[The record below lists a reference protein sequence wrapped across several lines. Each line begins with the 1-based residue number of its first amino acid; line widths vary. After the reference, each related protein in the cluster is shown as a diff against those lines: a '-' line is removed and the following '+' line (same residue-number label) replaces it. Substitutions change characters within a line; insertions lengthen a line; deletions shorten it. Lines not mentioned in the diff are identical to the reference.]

1 MVQNSSMRLDHVSYV
16 TTHDQLADTVQRLG
30 SLIGSAFVD
39 GGIHPRFGTRNFTC
53 ALKNG
58 QYIEVV
64 CPLDHP
70 ATEQTP
76 WGKAVKKKA
85 DEGGGWFTWVFSTED
100 ISPIE
105 AKFGREAT
113 EGHRTRPNG
122 TDLKWKQIGVKE
134 ISESPEFPFFIQWL
148 TTDHPSQD
156 GTPLAEIEKIAIS
169 DQDQLGGSW
178 FKDDILDS
186 LGDVDI
192 EWVDSA
198 TNDDQSGIVA
208 VHLSTPSGVVV
219 LD

>member
-1 MVQNSSMRLDHVSYV
+1 MRLDHVSYV
-16 TTHDQLADTVQRLG
+16 TSHDQLADTVQRLG
-30 SLIGSAFVD
+30 ARLGSTFVD

-76 WGKAVKKKA
+76 WGKAVSKKA
-85 DEGGGWFTWVFSTED
+85 NEGGGWFTWVFSTED

-105 AKFGREAT
+105 ERFGRKAI

-134 ISESPEFPFFIQWL
+134 IVEAPEFPFFIQWL
-148 TTDHPSQD
+148 SEDHPSQD
-156 GTPLAEIEKIAIS
+156 GAPLAEIVKIVIA
-169 DQDQLGGSW
+169 DKDHLADSW
-178 FKDDILDS
+178 FKDEILAAIGEVRID
-186 LGDVDI
+186 
-192 EWVDSA
+192 WVDSS
-198 TNDDQSGIVA
+198 THDDQKGIVE
-208 VHLSTPSGVVV
+208 VYLSTPTGMVA

>member
-16 TTHDQLADTVQRLG
+16 TTHEQLADTVQRLG

-85 DEGGGWFTWVFSTED
+85 DEGGGWFTWVFSTDD

-105 AKFGREAT
+105 AKFGRAAT

-134 ISESPEFPFFIQWL
+134 ISDSREFPFFIQWL
-148 TTDHPSQD
+148 STDHPSQD
-156 GTPLAEIEKIAIS
+156 GTPLVEIKKIVIA
-169 DQDQLGGSW
+169 DKNQLADSW
-178 FKDDILDS
+178 FKQEIFAALR
-186 LGDVDI
+186 DVNI
-192 EWVDSA
+192 EWIDPAIHDV
-198 TNDDQSGIVA
+198 QSGIVA
-208 VHLSTPSGVVV
+208 VHFSKRNNVVV

>member
-1 MVQNSSMRLDHVSYV
+1 MLFRS
-16 TTHDQLADTVQRLG
+16 
-30 SLIGSAFVD
+30 SAFVD

-53 ALKNG
+53 ALENR

-105 AKFGREAT
+105 AKFGRAAT

-122 TDLKWKQIGVKE
+122 TDLQWKQIGVKE
-134 ISESPEFPFFIQWL
+134 ISDSREFPFFIQWL
-148 TTDHPSQD
+148 STDHPSQD
-156 GTPLAEIEKIAIS
+156 GAPSAEIRKIVIA
-169 DQDQLGGSW
+169 DKNQLADSW
-178 FKDDILDS
+178 FKDEILTS
-186 LGDVDI
+186 LGEVTI
-192 EWVDSA
+192 EWQDQA
-198 TNDDQSGIVA
+198 NNDNQSGIAA

-219 LD
+219 VD